1 MAVPEKI
8 PLVCNRMRAF
18 RIQLWGSLIGDSK
31 IGWLPRLPSWGA
43 TGDFKQEAGA
53 KLNPGP
59 SPGNGGELET
69 SLSHFT
75 RNLAR

>member
-18 RIQLWGSLIGDSK
+18 RIELWGSLIGESK

-43 TGDFKQEAGA
+43 TGDFKQEAGERLRLEPCTQLKPHSVCLHA
-53 KLNPGP
+53 
-59 SPGNGGELET
+59 SPPHG
-69 SLSHFT
+69 
-75 RNLAR
+75 R